1 MWGSTGHRNKPL
13 GNLSMLCVFSV
24 VSVVLC
30 FLEDEEE
37 DDEIVAFEELDV
49 DWVYVRWLTRQARL
63 ISL

>member
-1 MWGSTGHRNKPL
+1 
-13 GNLSMLCVFSV
+13 MLCVFSV

-37 DDEIVAFEELDV
+37 DDAIVAFEELDV

>member
-1 MWGSTGHRNKPL
+1 L
-13 GNLSMLCVFSV
+13 YLLFSV
-24 VSVVLC
+24 

-49 DWVYVRWLTRQARL
+49 DWAYVRWLTRQARL